1 MLRGSPARA
10 RIAPKLLLVTQSKEV
25 NNKRKREEEKR
36 RDRLAVAEI
45 DRQHRKEMYP
55 PDPRVRVRD
64 LSQMPEWEEEHFRE
78 QQAEIRAAI
87 ARDAEPRA
95 AAPEPPPRPLPVV
108 IADFPQGL
116 ASFEERVS
124 AIEWTLLAKIRNMTP
139 SGADADRIEVLEK
152 FLLRPENQ
160 GQGLVSDRLIKL
172 EAAAETIGDIRRF
185 GPRTFY

>member
-1 MLRGSPARA
+1 MLRVSPARA
-10 RIAPKLLLVTQSKEV
+10 RNAPELLLVSQSKEV

-36 RDRLAVAEI
+36 LDRLAVTEI
-45 DRQHRKEMYP
+45 NRQYREAMYP
-55 PDPRVRVRD
+55 PDPRVQVRD
-64 LSQMPEWEEEHFRE
+64 PSQLTEGEEEHFRE
-78 QQAEIRAAI
+78 QQAEIRVAI
-87 ARDAEPRA
+87 TRDAELRA
-95 AAPEPPPRPLPVV
+95 AAPEPPPRSLPVV
-108 IADFPQGL
+108 MTYCPQGP

-172 EAAAETIGDIRRF
+172 EAVAETIGGHRRF